1 MKRKVMS
8 VVLSVLMVISIAY
21 VSVGCSAGGAV
32 LVYFPALS

>member
-21 VSVGCSAGGAV
+21 VSVGCSAGGGQ
-32 LVYFPALS
+32 S